1 MRTKTAPKTIS
12 IKAAMQSA
20 ENTLAKIKA
29 EREAAQAETST
40 EDAQAEAAPTAAKPE
55 AAKPLTEK
63 QAIARARR
71 KALKDLC
78 KTLQA
83 AAKAAGM
90 EESPNELLRGYYAQ
104 AGHTELK
111 TFEEWKK
118 AGFYIRKG
126 EKAIL
131 LWGHPKPSRQAKEAA
146 KQAGKS
152 EEEAQSDF
160 YPLAYLF
167 SNKQVA
173 PRQ

>member
-1 MRTKTAPKTIS
+1 MKTKRAPKTIS
-12 IKAAMQSA
+12 IKAVMQSA
-20 ENTLAKIKA
+20 DKTLAKIEE
-29 EREAAQAETST
+29 ERKAAQAAEPSNETT
-40 EDAQAEAAPTAAKPE
+40 QAEATTTE
-55 AAKPLTEK
+55 AKPLTEK
-63 QAIARARR
+63 QAYARARR

-78 KTLQA
+78 NTLQA
-83 AAKAAGM
+83 AAKAAGK
-90 EESPNELLRGYYAQ
+90 EETPNELLREYYAQ

-111 TFEEWKK
+111 TFEEWKQ

-146 KQAGKS
+146 KQAGKP
-152 EEEAQSDF
+152 EEEAENDF

-167 SNKQVA
+167 SNQQVA

>member
-1 MRTKTAPKTIS
+1 MKTKKAPKTIS
-12 IKAAMQSA
+12 IKAVMQSA
-20 ENTLAKIKA
+20 DKTLAKIEA
-29 EREAAQAETST
+29 ERKAAQAAEPSNETT
-40 EDAQAEAAPTAAKPE
+40 QAEATTTE
-55 AAKPLTEK
+55 AKPLTEK
-63 QAIARARR
+63 QAYARARR

-78 KTLQA
+78 NTLQA

-90 EESPNELLRGYYAQ
+90 EESPNELLRAYYAQ

-111 TFEEWKK
+111 TFEEWKQ

-146 KQAGKS
+146 KQAGKP
-152 EEEAQSDF
+152 EEEAENDF

-167 SNKQVA
+167 SNQQVA

>member
-1 MRTKTAPKTIS
+1 MKTKKAPKTIS
-12 IKAAMQSA
+12 IKAAMQNA
-20 ENTLAKIKA
+20 ENTLAKIKE

-40 EDAQAEAAPTAAKPE
+40 ETAKPE
-55 AAKPLTEK
+55 STKMLTEK
-63 QAIARARR
+63 QAIARAQRQ
-71 KALKDLC
+71 ALKDLC
-78 KTLQA
+78 NTLQA

-90 EESPNELLRGYYAQ
+90 EESPNELLREYYAQ

-111 TFEEWKK
+111 TFEEWKQ

-146 KQAGKS
+146 KQAGKP
-152 EEEAQSDF
+152 EEEAENDF

-167 SNKQVA
+167 SNQQVA

>member
-1 MRTKTAPKTIS
+1 MKTKKAPKTIS

-20 ENTLAKIKA
+20 EKTLAKIEA
-29 EREAAQAETST
+29 ERKTAQAAEPST
-40 EDAQAEAAPTAAKPE
+40 EAPQAEPQPE
-55 AAKPLTEK
+55 PAKPLTEM
-63 QAIARARR
+63 QANARARR
-71 KALKDLC
+71 QALKNLC
-78 KTLQA
+78 NTLQA

-90 EESPNELLRGYYAQ
+90 EESPNELLREYYAQ

-111 TFEEWKK
+111 TFEEWKQ

-146 KQAGKS
+146 KQAGKP
-152 EEEAQSDF
+152 EEEAENDF

-167 SNKQVA
+167 SNQQVA

>member
-1 MRTKTAPKTIS
+1 MKTKRAPKTIS
-12 IKAAMQSA
+12 IKAVMQSA
-20 ENTLAKIKA
+20 DKTLAKIEA
-29 EREAAQAETST
+29 ERKAAQAAEPST
-40 EDAQAEAAPTAAKPE
+40 EAPQPE
-55 AAKPLTEK
+55 PQPERAKPLTEK

-78 KTLQA
+78 NTLQA

-111 TFEEWKK
+111 TFEEWKQ

-146 KQAGKS
+146 KQAGKP
-152 EEEAQSDF
+152 EEEAENDF

-167 SNKQVA
+167 SNQQVA
-173 PRQ
+173 PRK

>member
-1 MRTKTAPKTIS
+1 MKTKRAPKTSS
-12 IKAAMQSA
+12 IKAVMQSA
-20 ENTLAKIKA
+20 DKTLAKIEE
-29 EREAAQAETST
+29 ERKAAQAAEPST
-40 EDAQAEAAPTAAKPE
+40 EAPQAEPQPEPAKH
-55 AAKPLTEK
+55 LTEK
-63 QAIARARR
+63 QANARARR
-71 KALKDLC
+71 QALKDLC
-78 KTLQA
+78 NTLQA

-90 EESPNELLRGYYAQ
+90 EESPNELLREYYAQ

-111 TFEEWKK
+111 TFEEWKQ

-146 KQAGKS
+146 KQAGKP
-152 EEEAQSDF
+152 EEEAENDF

-167 SNKQVA
+167 SNQQVA

>member
-12 IKAAMQSA
+12 IKAAMQNA

-29 EREAAQAETST
+29 EREAAQAEASNET
-40 EDAQAEAAPTAAKPE
+40 AKPE
-55 AAKPLTEK
+55 AKPEPAKHLTEK
-63 QAIARARR
+63 QANARARR

-78 KTLQA
+78 NTLQA
-83 AAKAAGM
+83 AAKAAGI
-90 EESPNELLRGYYAQ
+90 EETPNELLREYYAQ

-111 TFEEWKK
+111 TFDEWKQ

-146 KQAGKS
+146 KQAGKP
-152 EEEAQSDF
+152 EEEAENDF

-167 SNKQVA
+167 SNQQVA

>member
-1 MRTKTAPKTIS
+1 MKTKRAPKTIS
-12 IKAAMQSA
+12 IKAVMQSA
-20 ENTLAKIKA
+20 DKTLAKIEE
-29 EREAAQAETST
+29 ERKAAQAAEPSNETT
-40 EDAQAEAAPTAAKPE
+40 QAEATTTE
-55 AAKPLTEK
+55 AKPLTEK
-63 QAIARARR
+63 QAYARARR

-78 KTLQA
+78 NTLQA

-90 EESPNELLRGYYAQ
+90 EESPNELLREYYAQ
-104 AGHTELK
+104 AGHTEQK
-111 TFEEWKK
+111 TFEEWKQ

-146 KQAGKS
+146 KQAGKP
-152 EEEAQSDF
+152 EEEAENDF

-167 SNKQVA
+167 SNQQVA

>member
-1 MRTKTAPKTIS
+1 MRTKKAPKTIS

-20 ENTLAKIKA
+20 NKTLAKIEA
-29 EREAAQAETST
+29 ERAQVAEPSNETT
-40 EDAQAEAAPTAAKPE
+40 LAEATTTE
-55 AAKPLTEK
+55 TKPLSEK
-63 QAIARARR
+63 QACACVGR

-78 KTLQA
+78 NTLQA

-90 EESPNELLRGYYAQ
+90 EETPNQLLREYYAQ

-111 TFEEWKK
+111 TFDEWKQ
-118 AGFYIRKG
+118 AGFYIRRG

-146 KQAGKS
+146 KQAGKA
-152 EEEAQSDF
+152 EEEAKNDF

>member
-1 MRTKTAPKTIS
+1 MKTKTAPKTIS
-12 IKAAMQSA
+12 IKAVMQSA

-29 EREAAQAETST
+29 EREAAQAKTYTET
-40 EDAQAEAAPTAAKPE
+40 APAETKPE
-55 AAKPLTEK
+55 AAKPLNEK

-71 KALKDLC
+71 QALKDLC
-78 KTLQA
+78 NTLQA

-90 EESPNELLRGYYAQ
+90 EGKPNDLLREYYAQ

-111 TFEEWKK
+111 TFDEWKE

-131 LWGHPKPSRQAKEAA
+131 LWGHPKPSRQAREAA
-146 KQAGKS
+146 KQEGKA
-152 EEEAQSDF
+152 EEKAEKDF

-167 SNKQVA
+167 SNQQVS
-173 PRQ
+173 PLR

>member
-1 MRTKTAPKTIS
+1 MKTKKAPKTIS

-20 ENTLAKIKA
+20 EKTLAKIEA
-29 EREAAQAETST
+29 ERKTAQAAEPST
-40 EDAQAEAAPTAAKPE
+40 EAPQAEPQPE
-55 AAKPLTEK
+55 PAKPLTEM
-63 QAIARARR
+63 QANARARR
-71 KALKDLC
+71 QALKNLC
-78 KTLQA
+78 NTLQA

-90 EESPNELLRGYYAQ
+90 EETPNELLREYYAQ

-111 TFEEWKK
+111 TFEEWKQ

-146 KQAGKS
+146 KQAGKP
-152 EEEAQSDF
+152 EEEAENDF

-167 SNKQVA
+167 SNQQVA

>member
-1 MRTKTAPKTIS
+1 MKTKKAPKTIS

-20 ENTLAKIKA
+20 EKTLAKIEA
-29 EREAAQAETST
+29 ERKTAQAAEPST
-40 EDAQAEAAPTAAKPE
+40 EAPQAEPQPE
-55 AAKPLTEK
+55 PAKPLTEK
-63 QAIARARR
+63 QANARARR
-71 KALKDLC
+71 QALKNLC
-78 KTLQA
+78 NTLQA

-90 EESPNELLRGYYAQ
+90 EESPNELLREYYAQ

-111 TFEEWKK
+111 TFEEWKQ

-146 KQAGKS
+146 KQAGKP
-152 EEEAQSDF
+152 EEEAENDF

-167 SNKQVA
+167 SNQQVA

>member
-1 MRTKTAPKTIS
+1 MKTKKAPKTIS

-20 ENTLAKIKA
+20 EKTLAKIEA
-29 EREAAQAETST
+29 ERKTAQAAEPST
-40 EDAQAEAAPTAAKPE
+40 EAPQAEPQPE
-55 AAKPLTEK
+55 PAKPLTEK
-63 QAIARARR
+63 QANARESRQ
-71 KALKDLC
+71 ALRALC
-78 KTLQA
+78 NTLQA

-90 EESPNELLRGYYAQ
+90 EETPNELLREYYAQ

-111 TFEEWKK
+111 TFEEWKQ

-146 KQAGKS
+146 KQAGKP
-152 EEEAQSDF
+152 EEEAENDF

-167 SNKQVA
+167 SNQQVA

>member
-1 MRTKTAPKTIS
+1 MKTKKAPKTIS
-12 IKAAMQSA
+12 IKAALESA
-20 ENTLAKIKA
+20 EKTLAKIEA
-29 EREAAQAETST
+29 ERKTAQAAEPST
-40 EDAQAEAAPTAAKPE
+40 EAPQAEPQPE
-55 AAKPLTEK
+55 PAKPLTEK
-63 QAIARARR
+63 QANARARR
-71 KALKDLC
+71 QALKNLC
-78 KTLQA
+78 NTLQA

-111 TFEEWKK
+111 TFEEWKQ

-146 KQAGKS
+146 KQAGKP
-152 EEEAQSDF
+152 EEEAENDF

-167 SNKQVA
+167 SNQQVA